1 MANPDQPLLFQPAP
15 DPSTEA
21 RLTVSQLTA
30 LVKRAIQREL
40 PSPVHVVGEISNLKQ
55 HKSGH
60 LYFTL
65 KDDGSELGCVMWRP
79 AALRLK
85 FAPQDGMEV
94 IATGEIDVFQRAG
107 RYQLYAR
114 RLEPKGVG
122 AFELAFRQLHA
133 KLKQEGLFDPACK
146 QAIPPYPRHIA
157 VVTSPTGAAFRDIL
171 QTLRR
176 RFPCVTVSILPVTVQ
191 GDKAAS
197 EITGAL
203 DQLNKHNQRL
213 LIDLIITG
221 RGGGSLEDL
230 WAFNEEAVA
239 RAIFRSKIPIISAV
253 GHETDVTISDLVA
266 DLRAPTPTAAAELAV
281 PDRREVRE
289 QIHLKA
295 RRLHRAVTHHLAI
308 CNNAIASLTHRE
320 PFHKPARLVQESAEN
335 LDRLQTTIDLAM
347 SRRLHHWA
355 QWLAKLETTL
365 HLLEPKHFLDTLRS
379 RLRTLAHRGRIA
391 LQRRLQ
397 SDERLLH
404 HMDQR
409 LTRASPEKIVLL
421 TRQRLEWLERQ
432 LAGSV
437 TALLQRY
444 NAGLV
449 SLDKQL
455 QSVSYRRTLARG
467 YSVTRLSDRR
477 TIVTSAASVRRGD
490 VVETETNDGAFQ
502 STVGGKSPEQMSLFG

>member
-1 MANPDQPLLFQPAP
+1 M
-15 DPSTEA
+15 
-21 RLTVSQLTA
+21 TVSQLTA
-30 LVKRAIQREL
+30 LVKRALQREL
-40 PSPVHVVGEISNLKQ
+40 PSPVHIVGEISNFKR

-65 KDDGSELGCVMWRP
+65 KDDGSELGCAMWRP
-79 AALRLK
+79 AAQRLK

-122 AFELAFRQLHA
+122 AFELAFRQLHT
-133 KLKQEGLFDPACK
+133 KLEREGLFDPACK

-157 VVTSPTGAAFRDIL
+157 VVTSPTGAAVRDIL

-191 GDKAAS
+191 GDKAAR
-197 EITGAL
+197 EIAGAL
-203 DQLNKHNQRL
+203 DRLNKHNQRL

-266 DLRAPTPTAAAELAV
+266 DLRAATPTAAAELAV
-281 PDRREVRE
+281 PEAQDLRE
-289 QIHLKA
+289 QIHLNA
-295 RRLHRAVTHHLAI
+295 RRLHRAVTHHLAV
-308 CNNAIASLTHRE
+308 CNNAILALTHRE
-320 PFHKPARLVQESAEN
+320 PFHKPARLVQQSAEN
-335 LDRLQTTIDLAM
+335 LDRLQSAIDLAM
-347 SRRLHHWA
+347 SRRLNGWA
-355 QWLAKLETTL
+355 QRLAKLETTL
-365 HLLEPKHFLDTLRS
+365 HLIEPRHFLAALRS
-379 RLRTLAHRGRIA
+379 RLRTFAHRGRIA

-397 SDERLLH
+397 SEERLLH
-404 HMDQR
+404 QVDQR
-409 LTRASPEKIVLL
+409 LTRASPENIVVL
-421 TRQRLEWLERQ
+421 TRQRLEGLERR
-432 LAGSV
+432 LAASLTV
-437 TALLQRY
+437 LLQRC
-444 NAGLV
+444 NEGLGA
-449 SLDKQL
+449 LDKQL

-467 YSVTRLSDRR
+467 YSVTRLSGGR
-477 TIVTSAASVRRGD
+477 TIVTSAAAVRPGD

-502 STVGGKSPEQMSLFG
+502 SEVGGKSSEQMSLFG